1 MQELKLNLNKEKNEM
16 CISFKL
22 EKDENKVEI
31 FSEIT
36 RFYDWGG
43 RNSLN

>member
-1 MQELKLNLNKEKNEM
+1 MQELKLKLNEEKNEM
-16 CISFKL
+16 FISFKL

-36 RFYDWGG
+36 RLYDWGEF
-43 RNSLN
+43 